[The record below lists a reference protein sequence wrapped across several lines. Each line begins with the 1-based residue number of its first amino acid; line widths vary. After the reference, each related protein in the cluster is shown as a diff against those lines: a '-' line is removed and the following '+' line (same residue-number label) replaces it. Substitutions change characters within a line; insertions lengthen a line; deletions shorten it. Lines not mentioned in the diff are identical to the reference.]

1 MQDELSGL
9 AGEARRQA
17 LERRLAAR
25 LGSLLA
31 LSPAR
36 LDAAR
41 PLTSLGLDSL
51 TAIELQHGLATE
63 LGVEVELAD
72 LLAGWSLADL
82 VRAVLKD
89 LETGKGRAAGSSLQ
103 EGTNGESGEHPLSHG
118 QRGLWY
124 LDRLA
129 PTAGAYNVVAGARV
143 RGDLEIA
150 ALERALAA
158 LVARH
163 PALRTTF
170 HAVDGEPRQR
180 VALAAVA
187 GGRVDL
193 LTLDATGWEDERV
206 AAHLAAEGYRP
217 FDLETGP
224 LLRVRLLARAPGEYA
239 VRSIGEHVVLIAVHH
254 LVCDFTSLAVMVR
267 ELGVLYAEGP
277 DAALPAL
284 PATYGDFVRRQEE
297 RLAGPAGERQWRY
310 WQERLA
316 GDLPVLDLPA
326 DRARSQTG
334 RPSHRA
340 VAATLPGR
348 VDLAGLRAVGCRSGA
363 TLYMTLLAAFQALL
377 HRYTGE
383 EDLLVGSPIAGRSAP
398 AWAGLVGYF
407 VNTLVLRSD
416 LSGDPPFAALLGRV
430 RQTAL
435 AAFAQ
440 ADFPFALLAERLQ
453 PVRAA
458 DRPPLVQALFALEKG
473 ERPGEEPLA
482 AFALGVGGARF
493 ALADLIVESLALPEP
508 RAQFEITLTAAEL
521 GGGLAAVF
529 ELDADRF
536 DRTTAQRQ
544 AGHFAILLEGLV
556 ERPAARIG
564 ALPLLSG
571 PERAQLTEWNA
582 TAVAFPRGLCLHEP
596 LAEQARRAPDAT
608 AVVAGDEHLS
618 YGALDS
624 RGDRLARHLR
634 RLGVGPEIPVGF
646 ALDRSP
652 AAVVAIFGIWK
663 AGGALLPLDPEGPRE
678 RTAFLLAD
686 AGAAVLLT
694 LRRFLPGLP
703 ELPADLPA
711 LCLDNPGTWNE
722 PVAIGA
728 IGTVP
733 ENLAYVL
740 YTSGSTGQPKGV
752 LVPHRAAAHVVQAVR
767 RATLGDEPG
776 PLAVGLVAA
785 WVFDP
790 ALEQILH
797 LLSGST
803 LYLLSEAARRD
814 GVAFLADLAR
824 HPRLDVLDATP
835 SQLRLWLEAGLLD
848 SPDLLPRLLL
858 VAGEAM
864 GEATWR
870 ALAGL
875 ADRGTAAWNLYG
887 PTECTVDSTGCRVR
901 ADLPGIR
908 IGRPLPNVRVHVV
921 DPRLAPC
928 APVPVGVPGELLV
941 AGEGVARGYLG

>member
-36 LDAAR
+36 LDPAL

-206 AAHLAAEGYRP
+206 AAHLAAMG
-217 FDLETGP
+217 
-224 LLRVRLLARAPGEYA
+224 
-239 VRSIGEHVVLIAVHH
+239 
-254 LVCDFTSLAVMVR
+254 R

-348 VDLAGLRAVGCRSGA
+348 VDLACLRAVGCRSGA

-536 DRTTAQRQ
+536 DRTTAQRL

-752 LVPHRAAAHVVQAVR
+752 L
-767 RATLGDEPG
+767 
-776 PLAVGLVAA
+776 
-785 WVFDP
+785 
-790 ALEQILH
+790 
-797 LLSGST
+797 
-803 LYLLSEAARRD
+803 
-814 GVAFLADLAR
+814 
-824 HPRLDVLDATP
+824 
-835 SQLRLWLEAGLLD
+835 
-848 SPDLLPRLLL
+848 
-858 VAGEAM
+858 
-864 GEATWR
+864 
-870 ALAGL
+870 
-875 ADRGTAAWNLYG
+875 
-887 PTECTVDSTGCRVR
+887 
-901 ADLPGIR
+901 
-908 IGRPLPNVRVHVV
+908 
-921 DPRLAPC
+921 
-928 APVPVGVPGELLV
+928 
-941 AGEGVARGYLG
+941 